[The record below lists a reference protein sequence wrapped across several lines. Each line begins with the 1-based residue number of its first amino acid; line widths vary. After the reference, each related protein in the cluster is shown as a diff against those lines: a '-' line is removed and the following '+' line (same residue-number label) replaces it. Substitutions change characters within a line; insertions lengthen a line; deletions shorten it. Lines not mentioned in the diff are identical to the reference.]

1 MASEMVVNVS
11 SASFDAEVLKSTVP
25 VVVDFWAPWCG
36 PCRMIAPFLDDVA
49 KKMDGKVKIA
59 KVNVD
64 EESALAAQYGVS
76 SIPMILFF
84 KGGEKKDQFIGAV
97 PKEIQNRID
106 AMMV

>member
-1 MASEMVVNVS
+1 MASQYVVDVS
-11 SASFDAEVLKSTVP
+11 AASFEAEVLKSTVP

-36 PCRMIAPFLDDVA
+36 PCRMIAPFLDEVS
-49 KKMDGKVKIA
+49 KKQEGKIKIA

-64 EESALAAQYGVS
+64 EEPALATQYGVS

-106 AMMV
+106 AMLV

>member
-11 SASFDAEVLKSTVP
+11 SSTFDAEVLKSTVP

-36 PCRMIAPFLDDVA
+36 PCRMIAPFLDDVS
-49 KKMDGKVKIA
+49 KKLDGKVKIA

-84 KGGEKKDQFIGAV
+84 KNGEKQDQFIGAV

-106 AMMV
+106 AMLK